1 MLTKKD
7 IIQLLNQASFDPNE
21 YWVTTG
27 AAMVLY
33 GIKEMTRD
41 VDLGCTTKMADQL
54 EKEGYY
60 VEVAPNGNRRI
71 VFSPLIEIY
80 ENWIADK
87 VVSVEDIPTVSID
100 GLIAM
105 KKQIGRKKD
114 AEDIALIQ
122 KFLAQ

>member
-1 MLTKKD
+1 M
-7 IIQLLNQASFDPNE
+7 
-21 YWVTTG
+21 
-27 AAMVLY
+27 
-33 GIKEMTRD
+33 
-41 VDLGCTTKMADQL
+41 
-54 EKEGYY
+54 
-60 VEVAPNGNRRI
+60 APNGNRRI

-122 KFLAQ
+122 KFLDQ